1 MVLMEGQS
9 NTFLAQ
15 PHSTAP
21 SKHRQDQ
28 PTLQKH
34 NLLTL
39 SHTVSTVDHTL
50 TAVVGADER
59 VAIVAKAR
67 KNGSVERAEIP

>member
-1 MVLMEGQS
+1 MCIGADGRAVQHLDSTATEH
-9 NTFLAQ
+9 L
-15 PHSTAP
+15 HSTA
-21 SKHRQDQ
+21 KTNQ
-28 PTLQKH
+28 QKH
-34 NLLTL
+34 NFLTL